1 MRENV
6 NLGAHDVH
14 CARKQDVSAKVAP
27 SRRIVRLRAP
37 IQTGSRAGCMARAE
51 VRGSCAPVVFPAT
64 GWCRC
69 GRGQTDRGPPA
80 ISPQLPAHWAERC
93 LPAPPGCSVTNTIW
107 PAGGGGE
114 LPGPLGVTSAL
125 HDQGLP
131 FGVPSPPAPPPTMGL
146 VAMME
151 HLPAQVVHRS
161 LMPVLDL
168 CTVNALLRVSRHMNQ
183 LLAPVSHGGVVRYA
197 REVLAAADVA
207 GDPTA
212 RANLQCLHAK
222 LAGVLA
228 DLYARS
234 LRNQACPA
242 AFQERHRIVAAMETG
257 LPHLPVPW
265 IDVEG
270 WQSSTAFLVAMQSG
284 NYLLIKRHLRRIP
297 PTRDNRR
304 DDDEDAIVF
313 YLRRPQGPDAVG
325 YTVQIAFQL
334 MHTGSA
340 EPDSR
345 REAWYSGLVNPAVLE
360 DVLKELLGARGDR
373 PDPVAA
379 QAILESCPRSKQVVF
394 RPSDHAVPSDGNL
407 RDLSVFLACLRAML
421 PFWPPALHLDMY
433 VIVVEYQPEPT
444 GMDLSPFEFT
454 QEPVRRGAYTES
466 GHVVTRC
473 DPPTQGPVRRACESI
488 LHRVVDVVRP
498 APRFFSCRRPDVAVQ
513 PFERNARSR
522 PCRASLTY
530 LLHRVFCEPLLGWS
544 MASTVLG
551 TMRLVRS
558 AFALFNNVDP
568 GNVGRAH
575 RETAATLVRDGL
587 VTYVDAVGAV
597 INPFIVMQVSFTFAV
612 RTCRPRARVRCHPG

>member
-1 MRENV
+1 
-6 NLGAHDVH
+6 
-14 CARKQDVSAKVAP
+14 
-27 SRRIVRLRAP
+27 
-37 IQTGSRAGCMARAE
+37 
-51 VRGSCAPVVFPAT
+51 
-64 GWCRC
+64 
-69 GRGQTDRGPPA
+69 
-80 ISPQLPAHWAERC
+80 
-93 LPAPPGCSVTNTIW
+93 
-107 PAGGGGE
+107 
-114 LPGPLGVTSAL
+114 
-125 HDQGLP
+125 
-131 FGVPSPPAPPPTMGL
+131 MGL

-454 QEPVRRGAYTES
+454 QEP
-466 GHVVTRC
+466 
-473 DPPTQGPVRRACESI
+473 GPVRRACESI

-558 AFALFNNVDP
+558 AFALFNSVDP

-597 INPFIVMQVSFTFAV
+597 INPFIVMQVTFTFAGQTIV
-612 RTCRPRARVRCHPG
+612 GRQWLSHVDARERCGIALYIVPGGHRLAPPSKRARGHVALCDDALLFFDTSGPQATVSKDKLAELAADVNRCCEAAQSDLHLTDTGTLLDLLLFVAFGFFVDHYLIMDSNDGPSVHECISTTGYAERALLASREFQRARAILFDGTACAAQKRRRRPPRNATNICI